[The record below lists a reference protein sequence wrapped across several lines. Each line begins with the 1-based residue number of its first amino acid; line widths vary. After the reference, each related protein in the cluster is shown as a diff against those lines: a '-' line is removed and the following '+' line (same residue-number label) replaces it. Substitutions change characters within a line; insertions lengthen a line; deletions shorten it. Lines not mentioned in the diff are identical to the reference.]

1 MKYLLDTNICI
12 YIIKQ
17 KPEKVFKRFRRLS
30 VGQIAISSITYSEL
44 YFGVRKSRKPDQ
56 NEAALQQF
64 TSPLEI
70 LPYPEEASNLY
81 GKIRAHLESKGTP
94 IGPLDTL
101 IAAHAQCLDLT
112 LVTNNVPEFSR
123 VPKLRVENWV

>member
-1 MKYLLDTNICI
+1 VRYILDTNICI

-17 KPEKVFKRFRRLS
+17 KPEKVFRKFRKLS
-30 VGQIAISSITYSEL
+30 IGQIAISSITYSEL
-44 YFGVRKSRKPDQ
+44 YFGVQKSQKKSQ

-64 TSPLEI
+64 ASPLEI
-70 LPYPEEASNLY
+70 LPYPEEAASVY
-81 GKIRAHLESKGTP
+81 GEIRAHLERKGTP

-101 IAAHAQCLDLT
+101 IAAHARFLDLT

-123 VPKLRVENWV
+123 VPKLKIENWV